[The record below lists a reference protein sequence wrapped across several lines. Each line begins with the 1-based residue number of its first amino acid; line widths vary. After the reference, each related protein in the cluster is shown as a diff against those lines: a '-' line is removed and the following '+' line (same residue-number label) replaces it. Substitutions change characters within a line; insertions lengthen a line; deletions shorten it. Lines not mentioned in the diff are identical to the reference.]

1 MNPVPGPDQEHNYCA
16 FGRCE
21 ARHSRIVPK
30 PEAHAKEYNLPITE
44 DARDLQEDL
53 VRLRHDLHRQPEIG
67 LHLPRTQERVLQAL
81 DGLPFEITL
90 GKETTSVTAVL
101 RGGAGSPAGG
111 GTPAGTGSPAGTDSP
126 AGGKA
131 AERPAVL
138 LRADMD
144 GLPVQEKTGVDY
156 TSRTDGAM
164 HACGHDLHT
173 SMLAGAATLLAEKR
187 HLLRGDVVLMFQPGE
202 EGCDG
207 ASYMIREGVLDAAG
221 PRVQAAYGMHV
232 FSSLEEHGQFCT
244 KPGVML
250 SASDGLEV
258 TILGAGGHGS
268 APHAA
273 KDPVTA
279 AAEMV
284 TALQVMVTR
293 QFNMFDPVVLSVG
306 VLQAGTK
313 RNVIPETA
321 RIEATIRTFSEGS
334 RLKMMEAVPRL
345 LKGIA
350 AAHGLDVHVD
360 YQAEYPLT
368 ITDEDETTTAEKV
381 ISGLFGERRL
391 SRWATPLSG
400 SEDFSR
406 VLAEVPGTFVGLSAV
421 APGADPAASP
431 FNHSPYATFDDGVL
445 ADGAALYAELAI
457 SRLASLSAAS

>member
-1 MNPVPGPDQEHNYCA
+1 M
-16 FGRCE
+16 
-21 ARHSRIVPK
+21 
-30 PEAHAKEYNLPITE
+30 PITE
-44 DARDLQEDL
+44 DAKDLQDDL

-67 LHLPRTQERVLQAL
+67 LHLPRTQEKVLKAL
-81 DGLPFEITL
+81 DGLPFEVTL

-101 RGGAGSPAGG
+101 RGGNPGAGAQ
-111 GTPAGTGSPAGTDSP
+111 
-126 AGGKA
+126 
-131 AERPAVL
+131 RPAVL

-144 GLPVQEKTGVDY
+144 GLPVQEKTGVDF
-156 TSRTDGAM
+156 TSQADGAM

-187 HLLRGDVVLMFQPGE
+187 NQLQGDVVLMFQPGE

-207 ASYMIREGVLDAAG
+207 ASYMLREGVLDAAG

-232 FSSLEEHGQFCT
+232 FSSLEPHGTFCT

-258 TILGAGGHGS
+258 TVLGAGGHGS
-268 APHAA
+268 APHSA
-273 KDPVTA
+273 KDPVTV

-306 VLQAGTK
+306 VLHAGTK
-313 RNVIPETA
+313 RNIIPESA
-321 RIEATIRTFSEGS
+321 RIEATIRTFSEAS
-334 RLKMMEAVPRL
+334 RLKMMDAIPRL

-350 AAHGLDVHVD
+350 AAHGVEVAVD
-360 YQAEYPLT
+360 YLQEYPLT
-368 ITDEDETTTAEKV
+368 ITSEDETHTAEKV
-381 ISGLFGERRL
+381 ITELFGERRL

-421 APGADPAASP
+421 APGADHTASP
-431 FNHSPYATFDDGVL
+431 FNHSPYATFDDAVL
-445 ADGAALYAELAI
+445 GDGAALYAELAI
-457 SRLASLSAAS
+457 SRLAMLSRAA

>member
-1 MNPVPGPDQEHNYCA
+1 VPIA
-16 FGRCE
+16 
-21 ARHSRIVPK
+21 A
-30 PEAHAKEYNLPITE
+30 
-44 DARDLQEDL
+44 DARQMQEDL
-53 VRLRHDLHRQPEIG
+53 ARFRHDLHREPEIG
-67 LHLPRTQERVLQAL
+67 LQLPRTQEKVLKAL
-81 DGLPFEITL
+81 EGLPYEITL

-101 RGGAGSPAGG
+101 RGGAS
-111 GTPAGTGSPAGTDSP
+111 T
-126 AGGKA
+126 A
-131 AERPAVL
+131 ASTPAVL

-156 TSRTDGAM
+156 TSTIDGAM

-173 SMLAGAATLLAEKR
+173 SMLTGAATLLAERR
-187 HLLRGDVVLMFQPGE
+187 HRLAGDVVLMFQPGE

-207 ASYMIREGVLDAAG
+207 ASYMIREGVLDAPG
-221 PRVQAAYGMHV
+221 RRVDAAYGMHV
-232 FSSLEEHGQFCT
+232 FSSLEPHGTFCT

-250 SASDGLEV
+250 SASDGLVV
-258 TILGAGGHGS
+258 TVLGAGGHGS
-268 APHAA
+268 APHSA

-306 VLQAGTK
+306 VLHAGTK

-321 RIEATIRTFSEGS
+321 RIEATIRTFSEEN
-334 RLKMMEAVPRL
+334 RQRMMDAVPRL

-350 AAHGLDVHVD
+350 AAHGLAVDVD
-360 YQAEYPLT
+360 YQQEYPLT
-368 ITDEDETTTAEKV
+368 ITDQDETHTAEKV
-381 ISGLFGERRL
+381 ITELFGDSRL

-421 APGADPAASP
+421 PQEADHATSP

-457 SRLASLSAAS
+457 SRLDALAAAGARVPASVPAL